1 MSDVFW
7 SPRNAFNLGNV
18 YFIKKEIKDDP
29 GRAGATHEVLIS
41 EPLPKRSSSET
52 RLCRFRF

>member
-1 MSDVFW
+1 MFW

-41 EPLPKRSSSET
+41 EPLPKHSSSET